1 MSMQPPPDGY
11 GYDYGAPP
19 PPWPAPTPP
28 RRPKWPWLAGGA
40 LLVAV
45 VAAAAALIV
54 ALSRSSDPGSESA
67 DAAST
72 STSTVTVTVSPSA
85 SSVPGAEADRPAPR
99 TPASPAAT
107 PSGFPT
113 NGTLKVGVDIPP
125 GEYALRP
132 TDSLGGYWE
141 RLSCLTG
148 DFECITANS
157 IVQGTGYVTVLPGD
171 VALRIEDLALEAT
184 GNPAPSTAPSRPLPP
199 LSATED
205 TDGQGF
211 VGIPEARCNHTN
223 PAVAVGR
230 TAESLVVICE
240 TGAGRYYYKGVRTD
254 DGAAIEIDDP
264 VPSGDGFTV
273 TNAGVQYRISSS
285 ALVISEGSTVLT
297 EEPMLQYWS
306 R

>member
-11 GYDYGAPP
+11 GYGYGAPP
-19 PPWPAPTPP
+19 PPWPTPTPP
-28 RRPKWPWLAGGA
+28 RRPKWPWLVGGA

-45 VAAAAALIV
+45 VAAVAALV
-54 ALSRSSDPGSESA
+54 VVLTRSSDPGSESA
-67 DAAST
+67 VAASP
-72 STSTVTVTVSPSA
+72 SPSTVTVTASPSA
-85 SSVPGAEADRPAPR
+85 APRAEAEPPAPR
-99 TPASPAAT
+99 AQASRSAAA
-107 PSGFPT
+107 SGFPT
-113 NGTLKVGVDIPP
+113 NGTLKVGVDIAP

-157 IVQGTGYVTVLPGD
+157 IVQGNSYVTVLPGD
-171 VALRIEDLALEAT
+171 VALRIEDLELTAT
-184 GNPAPSTAPSRPLPP
+184 GNPAPATGPARPLPP
-199 LSATED
+199 VWASED
-205 TDGQGF
+205 TDPQGF

-223 PAVAVGR
+223 FAVAIGQ
-230 TAESLVVICE
+230 TADSLVVVCE
-240 TGAGRYYYKGVRTD
+240 TGAGRYYYKGVRTN

-264 VPSGDGFTV
+264 VPSGDGFTA
-273 TNAGVQYRISSS
+273 TNAGVQYSISSS
-285 ALVISEGSTVLT
+285 ALVISEGSTVLA

>member
-1 MSMQPPPDGY
+1 MSIQPPPDGY
-11 GYDYGAPP
+11 GYGYGAPP
-19 PPWPAPTPP
+19 PPWPTPTPP
-28 RRPKWPWLAGGA
+28 RRPKWPWLVGGA

-45 VAAAAALIV
+45 VAAVAALV
-54 ALSRSSDPGSESA
+54 VVLTRSSDPGSEGA
-67 DAAST
+67 VAASP
-72 STSTVTVTVSPSA
+72 SPSTVTVTVSPSA
-85 SSVPGAEADRPAPR
+85 APPTETDPPAPR
-99 TPASPAAT
+99 TQASRSA

-113 NGTLKVGVDIPP
+113 NGTLKVGVDIAP

-157 IVQGTGYVTVLPGD
+157 IVQGNSYVTVLPGD
-171 VALRIEDLALEAT
+171 VALRIEDLELTAT
-184 GNPAPSTAPSRPLPP
+184 GNPAPAPGPARPLPP
-199 LSATED
+199 VSASED
-205 TDGQGF
+205 TDPQGF

-223 PAVAVGR
+223 PAVAIGQ
-230 TAESLVVICE
+230 TADSLVVVCE
-240 TGAGRYYYKGVRTD
+240 TGAGRYYYKGVRTN

-264 VPSGDGFTV
+264 VPSGDGFTA
-273 TNAGVQYRISSS
+273 TNAGVQYSISSS
-285 ALVISEGSTVLT
+285 ALVISEGSTVLA

>member
-11 GYDYGAPP
+11 GYGYGAPP
-19 PPWPAPTPP
+19 PPWPTPAPP
-28 RRPKWPWLAGGA
+28 RRPKWPWLVGGA

-45 VAAAAALIV
+45 VAAVAALV
-54 ALSRSSDPGSESA
+54 VVLTRSSDPGSESA
-67 DAAST
+67 VAASP
-72 STSTVTVTVSPSA
+72 SPSTVTVTVSPSA
-85 SSVPGAEADRPAPR
+85 APPTETDPPAPR
-99 TPASPAAT
+99 TQASRSA

-113 NGTLKVGVDIPP
+113 NGTLKVGVDIAP

-157 IVQGTGYVTVLPGD
+157 IVQGNSYVTVLPGD
-171 VALRIEDLALEAT
+171 LALRIEDLELTAT
-184 GNPAPSTAPSRPLPP
+184 GNPAPATGPARPLPP
-199 LSATED
+199 VSASED
-205 TDGQGF
+205 TDPQGF

-223 PAVAVGR
+223 PAVAIGQ
-230 TAESLVVICE
+230 TADSLVVVCE
-240 TGAGRYYYKGVRTD
+240 TGAGRYYYKGVRTN

-273 TNAGVQYRISSS
+273 TNAGVQYSISSR
-285 ALVISEGSTVLT
+285 ALVISEGSTVLA

-306 R
+306 Q